1 MARIG
6 IIAVAALLLL
16 PGAAR
21 ADWSADTPGRIDAL
35 VKRFLTPR
43 AGAVRV
49 PALSLAIGIDGKLFH
64 AKGFGEARPDTPA
77 NERTVFH
84 IGSLTKQFTAAAVLH
99 LIETGARA
107 PISPKALTLDTP
119 MRKM

>member
-6 IIAVAALLLL
+6 IIALAALLLL

-49 PALSLAIGIDGKLFH
+49 PALSLAIGIDG
-64 AKGFGEARPDTPA
+64 
-77 NERTVFH
+77 N
-84 IGSLTKQFTAAAVLH
+84 
-99 LIETGARA
+99 
-107 PISPKALTLDTP
+107 SP
-119 MRKM
+119 